1 MSRSI
6 DRMDLDPA
14 KPIIVSHPRSGLNWV
29 RYCIEHA
36 TGRPTPGRRQLVE
49 GGDPVIYRTHDV
61 RHALGP
67 ETGDCIF
74 YEEMALSGP
83 LRWMRTMLGRPM
95 RPIFSTMVLL
105 LRDYHENAVRRNWRP
120 SRYAANVLA
129 YDAFP
134 GRKHVVYYEDLV
146 QGMDAMKELLSFLGI
161 TLPADFDEA
170 EHRNR
175 SLDWYQEEGI
185 GRSSETGTL
194 TLEERHRLQASMRRR
209 IGPCFE
215 TLLGRYG

>member
-1 MSRSI
+1 
-6 DRMDLDPA
+6 MDLDPA

-36 TGRPTPGRRQLVE
+36 TGRPTPGRTQLVE
-49 GGDPVIYRTHDV
+49 DSDPVIYRTHDV

-74 YEEMALSGP
+74 YEEMGLP
-83 LRWMRTMLGRPM
+83 LPIRWMRTMLGRPM
-95 RPIFSTMVLL
+95 RLIFSTMVLL

-120 SRYAANVLA
+120 SRYAANVRA
-129 YDAFP
+129 YDTFP

-146 QGMDAMKELLSFLGI
+146 QGMGAMNELLSFIGYP
-161 TLPADFDEA
+161 LPADFNEA

-194 TLEERHRLQASMRRR
+194 SLEERRRLQASMRHR
-209 IGPCFE
+209 IGPCFDA
-215 TLLGRYG
+215 LLGRYG